1 MAGLMDNLIETLEK
15 EEELYLTLI
24 PLAEEKAGV
33 IIEND
38 LKRLSDI
45 TEKEQEAVSVIT
57 NLEKKRAEIMKNM
70 GIVLNRKNS
79 QMKLDDLIALMSKNA
94 DTKERL
100 INVKGKLHD
109 TLTRLKT
116 INNRN
121 EKLIRESLNISEY
134 HLNMIRSE
142 RSYIGNNYTRHAGQ
156 FDMPLTGMFDM
167 KN

>member
-1 MAGLMDNLIETLEK
+1 MAGLMDNLIDTLEK
-15 EEELYLTLI
+15 EEEIYLTLI
-24 PLAEEKAGV
+24 PLAEEKSGV

-70 GIVLNRKNS
+70 GIVLNRKNA

-100 INVKGKLHD
+100 IKIKGKLHE
-109 TLTRLKT
+109 TLPRLKT

-121 EKLIRESLNISEY
+121 EKLIKESLNISEY

-142 RSYIGNNYTRHAGQ
+142 RSYIGNNYTRSAGQ
-156 FDMPLTGMFDM
+156 FDMPLTGMFDAR
-167 KN
+167 N